1 MSNIFQEFELT
12 LQHIRK
18 QCHAIP
24 LGLQG
29 LKHSF
34 TIFAPLMLLLR
45 LQLLRMQVLTQA
57 LSLYISHTSK
67 GLVFLMKIPVGL
79 VVFWTEK
86 EDILADVEDL
96 RKQGI
101 LILAIDEFSTAI
113 GEMETQLRKGKIA
126 EVVKQVNNLNLVA
139 TLE

>member
-1 MSNIFQEFELT
+1 
-12 LQHIRK
+12 
-18 QCHAIP
+18 
-24 LGLQG
+24 
-29 LKHSF
+29 
-34 TIFAPLMLLLR
+34 MLLLR

-67 GLVFLMKIPVGL
+67 GFVFLMKIPVGL

-86 EDILADVEDL
+86 EDILADAEDL
-96 RKQGI
+96 RKQGT